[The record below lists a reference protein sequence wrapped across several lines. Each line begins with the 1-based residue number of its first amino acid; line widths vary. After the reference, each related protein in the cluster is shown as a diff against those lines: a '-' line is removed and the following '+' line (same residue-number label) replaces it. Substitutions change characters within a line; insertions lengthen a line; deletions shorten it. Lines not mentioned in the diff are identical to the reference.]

1 MKKIRNRSVSLLLI
15 AFLVI
20 CGMIVYVLRYVDD
33 GRDWALYFSRSNSG
47 STGQLLD
54 RNGVMLAYFSGFENR
69 FADDATT
76 RKANYHVTG
85 DYWNRTGNGFLAE
98 YWDEAMGFD
107 IITGTTQEKHSQM
120 RLNIDSTLNNI
131 MYKHLSVLEI
141 PLEEGESLTE
151 LPFEPHTV
159 HQWRVAVDAEG
170 NVIAES
176 EKDVLIANSWDRPR
190 FCNSAM
196 MVCNYRTGELL
207 GMISLPTVD
216 PADSETPPAEGAYIN
231 RCLSASFTPGS
242 VFKLVTAAATIENTE
257 QLSDKRYYCEDEYYI
272 AGVPIVCMHSHYN
285 QTFEKAMANSCNVAF
300 AQMAVKLG
308 QDTMVKYVRQY
319 GFLDKQSLDGIPTV
333 AGSYPTEFVGDP
345 ELGWSGI
352 GQSTDL
358 VCPYA
363 MLRFVCAIANDGVLL
378 EPKMID
384 DGKAP
389 RAERFM
395 EAGTAKKLR
404 EMMSYNVSYSYGG
417 EDTFPGLNM
426 CAKTGTA
433 EIGDGDTHAW
443 FVGFL
448 DDEEHPYAFVTMVER
463 GGGGLY
469 VAGNTTSR
477 ILQEYIANSEG
488 ADE

>member
-1 MKKIRNRSVSLLLI
+1 MKKIRNRSVSVLLI

-33 GRDWALYFSRSNSG
+33 GKDWALYFSRSNSG

-54 RNGVMLAYFSGFENR
+54 RNGVSLAYFSGFENS

-76 RKANYHVTG
+76 RMANYHVTG
-85 DYWNRTGNGFLAE
+85 DYWNRTGNGFLSE
-98 YWDEAMGFD
+98 YWDDAMGFD
-107 IITGTTQEKHSQM
+107 IITGTTQAEHSQM
-120 RLNIDSTLNNI
+120 YLNIDSNLNNI
-131 MYKHLSVLEI
+131 MYKHLSKLEI
-141 PLEEGESLTE
+141 PRDEEAAGTEE
-151 LPFEPHTV
+151 LPFAPHTV
-159 HQWRVAVDAEG
+159 HQWRVVVDAEG
-170 NVIAES
+170 KVIERS
-176 EKDVLIANSWDRPR
+176 EKDVLIANEADKPR

-207 GMISLPTVD
+207 GMVSLPTVD
-216 PADSETPPAEGAYIN
+216 PLDSDTPPAEGAYIN
-231 RCLSASFTPGS
+231 RCLSASFIPGS
-242 VFKLVTAAATIENTE
+242 VFKLVTAAATIENVSE
-257 QLSDKRYYCEDEYYI
+257 LSDKRYYCEDEYYI
-272 AGVPIVCMHSHYN
+272 AGVPIVCMTSHYN
-285 QTFEKAMANSCNVAF
+285 QTFEQAMANSCNVAF
-300 AQMAVKLG
+300 SQMAVKLG
-308 QDTMVKYVRQY
+308 QDTMVRYVKQY
-319 GFLDKQSLDGIPTV
+319 GFLDRQSLDGIPTV
-333 AGSYPTEFVGDP
+333 AGNYPTEFVGDP

-363 MLRFVCAIANDGVLL
+363 MLRFVCAVANDGVLL
-378 EPKMID
+378 EPKMIN

-389 RAERFM
+389 EAERFM
-395 EAGTAKKLR
+395 EASTAKKLK

-417 EDTFPGLNM
+417 EGTFPGLKM

-477 ILQEYIANSEG
+477 ILQEYINN
-488 ADE
+488 D

>member
-1 MKKIRNRSVSLLLI
+1 MKKIRNRSVSLLII

-33 GRDWALYFSRSNSG
+33 GKEWALYFSRSNSG

-54 RNGVMLAYFSGFENR
+54 RNGVTLAYFSGFENR
-69 FADDATT
+69 FAEDATT
-76 RKANYHVTG
+76 RTANYHVTG

-107 IITGTTQEKHSQM
+107 LITGTTRAEHSQM
-120 RLNIDSTLNNI
+120 LLNIDSTLNNI

-141 PLEEGESLTE
+141 PLDEDESLTE

-159 HQWRVAVDAEG
+159 HQWRVAVDGEG
-170 NVIAES
+170 KLIEES

-216 PADSETPPAEGAYIN
+216 PMDTETPPAEGAYIN

-242 VFKLVTAAATIENTE
+242 VFKLVTAAATIENTD
-257 QLSDKRYYCEDEYYI
+257 QLSEKRYYCEDEYYI

-285 QTFEKAMANSCNVAF
+285 QTFELAMANSCNVAF

-308 QDTMVKYVRQY
+308 QDTMVNYVKQY
-319 GFLDKQSLDGIPTV
+319 GFLDKHSLDGIPTV

-378 EPKMID
+378 EPKMIN

-389 RAERFM
+389 KAERFM
-395 EAGTAKKLR
+395 EASTARKLQ

-417 EDTFPGLNM
+417 ERTFPGLNM

-477 ILQEYIANSEG
+477 ILQEYIGNSEG